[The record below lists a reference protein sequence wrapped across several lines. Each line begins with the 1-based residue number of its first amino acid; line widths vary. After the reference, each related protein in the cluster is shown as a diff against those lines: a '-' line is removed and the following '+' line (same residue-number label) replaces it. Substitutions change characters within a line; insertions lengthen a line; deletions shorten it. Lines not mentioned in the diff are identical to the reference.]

1 MPVSRMESILFVRGL
16 VQNMA
21 SSGGKL
27 KKAIRIIIDFLNV
40 VIGIG
45 AVVLAVMTFLDTQNN
60 KWMFPLIFLLGA
72 AMNLLTAIKHLMT
85 ERRIS
90 GIIMLF
96 FGLLLTGIAYA
107 SRIAIGGL

>member
-1 MPVSRMESILFVRGL
+1 
-16 VQNMA
+16 MA
-21 SSGGKL
+21 SSGGKF
-27 KKAIRIIIDFLNV
+27 KKAVRIIIDFLNV

-72 AMNLLTAIKHLMT
+72 AMNLLTAVKHLMT
-85 ERRIS
+85 ERRVT
-90 GIIMLF
+90 GAIMLF
-96 FGLLLTGIAYA
+96 VSLLLTGIAYV